1 MRNGEKKLYY
11 SNFLSSFYGSQRNV
25 EHTKS
30 QMRQSQT
37 KKHNIFAKLKEAKYN
52 T

>member
-1 MRNGEKKLYY
+1 MRSSEQKLYY

-30 QMRQSQT
+30 QMRQSQM
-37 KKHNIFAKLKEAKYN
+37 KKYTVFAKLEEAKYN